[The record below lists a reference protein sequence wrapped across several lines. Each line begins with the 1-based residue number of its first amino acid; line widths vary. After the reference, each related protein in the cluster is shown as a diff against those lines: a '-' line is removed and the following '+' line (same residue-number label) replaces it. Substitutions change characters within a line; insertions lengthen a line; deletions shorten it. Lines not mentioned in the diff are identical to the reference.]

1 MRPKIASKQR
11 IALIMAAFLLFT
23 TVFSCF
29 LCPSRPVSAAESDT
43 KFEETNVL
51 DDLRSVEGFDL
62 EQYPYQREGTP
73 ELYVINVVEYCYSYY
88 ANLRENYG
96 LYLYVYNPYALNL
109 DTNNYTNRVQI
120 AVKYDSDIVTED
132 SRPMD
137 YEKFALQL
145 CSVSTEP
152 NTARLFYK
160 FKVVDHKSNWDGK
173 TIAERVDSNARR
185 YDISGIE
192 LIQKGHSTAEEYP
205 LTGKYSLNGNFDSY
219 GSFTFTGYAKG
230 YGPDQ
235 NAESTLNCK
244 IQKLETVQLDV
255 KHTFYR
261 TETSSKGSNF
271 QNQIDT
277 VYFSVPKRL
286 FDDYGRLQRIKAE
299 WYEYRTQPL
308 LVTSNREFYNFISQY
323 IGVQTDNISKE
334 KYFVTTPYEPPSDSE
349 FPPTIFDQ
357 FLDLFTSPGH
367 NYIDY
372 TDVMWN
378 VAEGYEGGNLSTL
391 YYLFAT
397 KDWCDIS
404 EYDPYAEDVEGQ
416 GGVSSNRLYEYI
428 KRYNKTIAK
437 GYLPIK
443 NGQISADLF
452 ADDIDETRKM
462 DDERGKIQKG
472 YSYYDFDVDLDLQS
486 WLGWSDTHPEM
497 HWWEKFEMYGMWGS
511 LHVEDGPVEFGRT
524 VAPIQVIKPESPELG
539 LEDPQLSDELLINYR
554 DVTEFREECNDAF
567 TVDGIDDE
575 EKYVVVFRFAV
586 SDYYSQDVWLG
597 EWVNNGRDNY
607 EIGQAYL
614 ASEVCFF
621 DFDVIQLSFKKDEK
635 WTVIPA
641 VSNPIDIVN
650 DITTPTHMSDKD
662 DGGWPWWV
670 WALIVIAIVIVL
682 FVLFPKLPV
691 YLGKAIVWVVTLPFK
706 LIGGAFAQIMKPF
719 QKPPTD
725 TEKAAKKKAGKSK
738 KSSPRKENSD
748 KKDDA

>member
-29 LCPSRPVSAAESDT
+29 LCPSQPASAAESDT

-299 WYEYRTQPL
+299 WYEYKTKPII
-308 LVTSNREFYNFISQY
+308 VTNNKDFFKKANSL
-323 IGVQTDNISKE
+323 IGVHNNDNPCCAWYGLEYSSTMDWTCDWAWVGANEHGKYKGSPDKLTD
-334 KYFVTTPYEPPSDSE
+334 
-349 FPPTIFDQ
+349 
-357 FLDLFTSPGH
+357 
-367 NYIDY
+367 
-372 TDVMWN
+372 
-378 VAEGYEGGNLSTL
+378 TL
-391 YYLFAT
+391 YYIFPT

-428 KRYNKTIAK
+428 KSYNKTIEK

-443 NGQISADLF
+443 NGKISADLF
-452 ADDIDETRKM
+452 EDDIDEARKS
-462 DDERGKIQKG
+462 DNERGKVQKG
-472 YSYYDFDVDLDLQS
+472 YSYYDFDADLDLQS
-486 WLGWSDTHPEM
+486 WLGWSDVDHSFWDNWHDFGFWNAIFDNIPE
-497 HWWEKFEMYGMWGS
+497 ET
-511 LHVEDGPVEFGRT
+511 GRT
-524 VAPIQVIKPESPELG
+524 VAPIQVIKPESPELVP
-539 LEDPQLSDELLINYR
+539 LDPLLSNNLLINLK
-554 DVTEFREECNDAF
+554 DATNFRMECNDAF
-567 TVDGIDDE
+567 TVDRENDE
-575 EKYVVVFRFAV
+575 EKYVVLFRFAV
-586 SDYYSQDVWLG
+586 TDYLSALAGISTTGMGDGNESRQ
-597 EWVNNGRDNY
+597 E
-607 EIGQAYL
+607 AYL
-614 ASEVCFF
+614 AQETCFF
-621 DFDVIQLSFKKDEK
+621 DFDVIQLSFVKDEK

-650 DITTPTHMSDKD
+650 DITTPTHVSDKD